1 MRCASTALAAA
12 AEGWLPMPATKYQ
25 SSSDCAEW
33 RQRRQTLNEAD
44 VDAADFADVAPTTRA
59 QCDRSASA
67 ARAATPIPVPMTW
80 KLEMSLVLQV
90 TVAIALTLAMAMAK
104 GEAAALVRRAARA

>member
-12 AEGWLPMPATKYQ
+12 AAKGWLPMPALKYQ
-25 SSSDCAEW
+25 SAGECAEW
-33 RQRRQTLNEAD
+33 RRRWTQTD
-44 VDAADFADVAPTTRA
+44 VGIDVADFADVAPTTRA

-67 ARAATPIPVPMTW
+67 ARAATPIPLPMTW
-80 KLEMSLVLQV
+80 RIERPLVLRV
-90 TVAIALTLAMAMAK
+90 AIAIALTLAMAMAK